1 MKVFADQLP
10 AALAKKLPRVVIVA
24 GDEPLQHRDACDAVR
39 AAARQGGVEEHEVLD
54 VEPNF
59 AWGRLME
66 MSSNLSLFAT
76 SKLLE
81 LRLGNH
87 KLGQD
92 GSKALAH
99 YAETLDNSDD
109 VLLIGMGKLDAKQQK
124 SAWFKALDKHGLFV
138 PVWPVDASRLGYW
151 LRDRASLHGVQ
162 IDLDAARLLG
172 ERTEGNLLAADQ
184 ELQKLALI
192 HPQGTRLNVESI
204 AQGVEDSTR
213 FDVFN
218 LADACLKGEPS
229 RASRIVNGLR
239 SEGVEAP
246 IVLWALSRELR
257 TLLSLHQHLD
267 QGQSF
272 EHACKTQKPMIFDK
286 RRPAYQKAIGRLPM
300 KRLHKLLLMAQR
312 LDLAVKGAAT
322 VPLWPGLHDLAMTMA
337 GGRGLLSES
346 AWTYRISANN

>member
-10 AALAKKLPRVVIVA
+10 AALNKQLPSVVIVA

-39 AAARQGGVEEHEVLD
+39 QTAREAGVDEREVID

-59 AWGRLME
+59 AWGKLLE
-66 MSSNLSLFAT
+66 VASNLSLFAT
-76 SKLLE
+76 RKLIE

-92 GSKALAH
+92 GAKALTQ
-99 YAETLDNSDD
+99 YADQLAQSDD
-109 VLLIGMGKLDAKQQK
+109 VLLISMGKLDAKQQK
-124 SAWFKALDKHGLFV
+124 SAWFKTLDKHGLFV
-138 PVWPVDASRLGYW
+138 PLWPVDPSRLGFW
-151 LRDRASLHGVQ
+151 LRDRAGRHGLQ
-162 IDLDAARLLG
+162 LDLDAARLLG

-184 ELQKLALI
+184 ELQKLALLL
-192 HPQGTRLNVESI
+192 PPNARVGVESI

-218 LADACLKGEPS
+218 LADACLKGETS
-229 RASRIVNGLR
+229 RASRIIHGLR

-257 TLLSLHQHLD
+257 TLLSIHQHLD

-272 EHACKTQKPMIFDK
+272 EHACKAQKPMIFDK
-286 RRPAYQKAIGRLPM
+286 RRPAYQKAIARLPM

-312 LDLAVKGAAT
+312 LDLAVKGASP
-322 VPLWPGLHDLAMTMA
+322 VPLWPGLHDLAFTLA
-337 GGRGLLSES
+337 GGRGILAES
-346 AWTYRISANN
+346 AWTYRLH

>member
-10 AALAKKLPRVVIVA
+10 AALAKKLPRAVIVA
-24 GDEPLQHRDACDAVR
+24 GEEPLQHRDACDAVR
-39 AAARQGGVEEHEVLD
+39 AAARQAGIEEREVLD

-59 AWGRLME
+59 AWGRLLE
-66 MSSNLSLFAT
+66 SASNLSLFA
-76 SKLLE
+76 SNKLLE

-87 KLGQD
+87 KLGQE
-92 GSKALAH
+92 GSKALTQ
-99 YAETLDNSDD
+99 YAELMDGSDD
-109 VLLIGMGKLDAKQQK
+109 LLLISMGKVDAKQQK
-124 SAWFKALDKHGLFV
+124 SAWFKALDKQGLFV
-138 PVWPVDASRLGYW
+138 PVWPVDISRLGYW
-151 LRDRASLHGVQ
+151 LRDRSALHGLQ
-162 IDLDAARLLG
+162 IDLEAARLLG

-192 HPQGTRLNVESI
+192 YPQGTRLNVENI
-204 AQGVEDSTR
+204 AQGVEDSSR

-229 RASRIVNGLR
+229 RASKIVNGLR

-246 IVLWALSRELR
+246 IVLWALTRELR

-286 RRPAYQKAIGRLPM
+286 RRPAYQKAISRLPM
-300 KRLHKLLLMAQR
+300 KRLHKLLLMSQR
-312 LDLAVKGAAT
+312 LDLAVKGAAS
-322 VPLWPGLHDLAMTMA
+322 VPLWPGLHDLAMTMSGA
-337 GGRGLLSES
+337 KGILSETP
-346 AWTYRISANN
+346 WTYRISANN